1 MTAATT
7 GFTAGVVTRP
17 ATVGGRRLTRR
28 AANPRARAVSVASS
42 TSNSPSREGAGA
54 GGESARAQHEAEL
67 VSRRVALGSAAALV
81 ALPGVI
87 APSTAADAV
96 KSSFYD
102 YTVEQ
107 YGKPFDLGAFKG
119 DVTVILNVASE

>member
-7 GFTAGVVTRP
+7 GFTTGVVTRP
-17 ATVGGRRLTRR
+17 AVGGRRLTRR
-28 AANPRARAVSVASS
+28 AANPRARAVSVVSS